1 MSESQQYC
9 LKWNNYQTSLSSS
22 FKDLLN
28 NESFVDCTLTCGQP
42 GGQTINAHRVVLSAC
57 SPYFRQVQPYHH
69 KAEARQGYNY
79 YLVEVLGNLSTWQH
93 PVIILKDIKY
103 QELSG
108 IVEFIYHG
116 EVSIDQDCLPGFL
129 HAAESLR
136 IKGLTQ
142 DKKVECRLLCVLNV
156 DIFVFSPEQRRPRQS
171 RT

>member
-1 MSESQQYC
+1 M
-9 LKWNNYQTSLSSS
+9 LTGSSS
-22 FKDLLN
+22 PPVLL
-28 NESFVDCTLTCGQP
+28 TLD
-42 GGQTINAHRVVLSAC
+42 RYS
-57 SPYFRQVQPYHH
+57 HH
-69 KAEARQGYNY
+69 QAEARQDDNF

-142 DKKVECRLLCVLNV
+142 DKKVCLE
-156 DIFVFSPEQRRPRQS
+156 
-171 RT
+171 

>member
-1 MSESQQYC
+1 MLTGSSYPPA
-9 LKWNNYQTSLSSS
+9 LLTLDRYSL
-22 FKDLLN
+22 
-28 NESFVDCTLTCGQP
+28 TLIT
-42 GGQTINAHRVVLSAC
+42 TRL
-57 SPYFRQVQPYHH
+57 RQD
-69 KAEARQGYNY
+69 ANY

-142 DKKVECRLLCVLNV
+142 DKKVGCRGVECCY
-156 DIFVFSPEQRRPRQS
+156 IGVFY
-171 RT
+171 RTKKTQIK